1 VSYRIRPV
9 RWVVEGKPRWLPTG
23 NDKETTMKLTLNIF
37 LSLDGVMQGP
47 GGPDEDRTGG
57 FDRGGWVVP
66 FADAEFG
73 AVVGAWF
80 DKTDEILLGRTTYD
94 MMEAFWS
101 KVTDPD
107 DVVAAKLNTRPKH
120 IVSTTLRD
128 PSWQNSTVIAGDVV
142 AAVEQLKAKPGGELQ
157 VHGSC
162 GLAHTLHNAGL
173 VDEYRLVIFPVV
185 VGGGKRLFPDG
196 SIPGSLTLTDSTITS
211 SGAVALTLQPA
222 GVLGVGDI
230 EVVDGKEVVRQS

>member
-1 VSYRIRPV
+1 
-9 RWVVEGKPRWLPTG
+9 
-23 NDKETTMKLTLNIF
+23 MKLTLNTF

-57 FDRGGWVVP
+57 FDKGGWVVP
-66 FADAEFG
+66 FADEGFG
-73 AVVGAWF
+73 GVVSGWF
-80 DKTDEILLGRTTYD
+80 AQTDEILLGPDHLRHD
-94 MMEAFWS
+94 AGLLVPGDGPGRRRGREA
-101 KVTDPD
+101 
-107 DVVAAKLNTRPKH
+107 NTRPKH
-120 IVSTTLRD
+120 VVSTTLRD
-128 PSWQNSTVIAGDVV
+128 PSWQNTSVIAGDVV

-162 GLAHTLHNAGL
+162 GLAHTLHDAGL

-211 SGAVALTLQPA
+211 KGAVALTLRPA
-222 GVLGVGDI
+222 GALGVGDI
-230 EVVDGKEVVRQS
+230 EVVDGKEVIRQS